1 MDLNTIRQDLR
12 RKYSEPLPEFYKRRI
27 VFWYDEDREFE
38 DQIDELE
45 LEGVKIIKLTGSN
58 TFAVKKLLCRDD
70 LDSDYLVYDPRS
82 FMKDDDNWLINVQ
95 IYSEEFRADLIS
107 IWIDEMGLPATPA
120 IRNQVK
126 SYNRFF
132 RAKDRRDAVRKLSGS
147 IQTTAHMHLAVMAAL
162 CGNADIQPEHVIRSV
177 LGGGLD
183 NDSNK
188 IYQSMVSY
196 GADKPF
202 WVLIS
207 QATGY
212 DEGDDSS
219 LKRLVVHLL
228 LTAATKT
235 MHIDHLSGLGAY
247 ISLPHQAWCYDFVN
261 EWLHSE
267 DNQQLF
273 DAARY
278 VEREAKLPQKFDR
291 LSVDELASTEVFP
304 CVDECILR
312 TLMREISDQIIQV
325 DMIKATAQKRRTMV
339 WHDRVSNYYEG
350 LLQVAYM
357 QEFFVENSAGFHT
370 VEPRKIWKE
379 YTSDYYRMDMYYRLF
394 HLSFQRALVNSDPLL
409 DDLFKH
415 VADKVEGLY
424 SHWFLGQLSQNWT
437 DAASDDLKKYGHI
450 MEVPQQTDFYRTKV
464 ATKDNRV
471 FVIISDALRFE
482 VAAELSEQLLR
493 ETQCKVTLNSA
504 EAIFPTVTKYGMAAL
519 LPHRNLDV
527 TERPS
532 GGLGVLADGGSTE
545 SGYRDKVLKSYNT
558 ASVELKYADVV
569 NNKRA
574 ERSAMVKGMEVV
586 YIYHDKIDK
595 ASHTADTAV
604 FPACEDAI
612 AEIKNLVRIIVNDF
626 GGTNIII
633 TADHGFMYTY
643 RPLKEDDKVDK
654 TTPSTHDVETDRRYL
669 ITKDGARPEY
679 LMPVRFIGTGKGYE
693 AWAARENVRIK
704 KKGGGLNFVHGGISL
719 QEMVIPVLEYQFLRS
734 SYKTYQRNKDEI
746 DTRPVEVT
754 LLSAN
759 RKISNMTF
767 SLNFYQ
773 KEAVGGNRE
782 TASYHMYFTDSK
794 GQRISDEQRIIADKT
809 SSKAQDRTFRI
820 RFNLKPQ
827 EYSKIESYYLII
839 ADDDGIQSPIREEFQ
854 IDIAYAADEL
864 SFF

>member
-1 MDLNTIRQDLR
+1 
-12 RKYSEPLPEFYKRRI
+12 
-27 VFWYDEDREFE
+27 
-38 DQIDELE
+38 
-45 LEGVKIIKLTGSN
+45 
-58 TFAVKKLLCRDD
+58 
-70 LDSDYLVYDPRS
+70 
-82 FMKDDDNWLINVQ
+82 
-95 IYSEEFRADLIS
+95 
-107 IWIDEMGLPATPA
+107 
-120 IRNQVK
+120 
-126 SYNRFF
+126 
-132 RAKDRRDAVRKLSGS
+132 
-147 IQTTAHMHLAVMAAL
+147 
-162 CGNADIQPEHVIRSV
+162 
-177 LGGGLD
+177 
-183 NDSNK
+183 
-188 IYQSMVSY
+188 
-196 GADKPF
+196 
-202 WVLIS
+202 
-207 QATGY
+207 
-212 DEGDDSS
+212 
-219 LKRLVVHLL
+219 
-228 LTAATKT
+228 
-235 MHIDHLSGLGAY
+235 
-247 ISLPHQAWCYDFVN
+247 
-261 EWLHSE
+261 
-267 DNQQLF
+267 
-273 DAARY
+273 
-278 VEREAKLPQKFDR
+278 
-291 LSVDELASTEVFP
+291 
-304 CVDECILR
+304 
-312 TLMREISDQIIQV
+312 
-325 DMIKATAQKRRTMV
+325 
-339 WHDRVSNYYEG
+339 
-350 LLQVAYM
+350 
-357 QEFFVENSAGFHT
+357 
-370 VEPRKIWKE
+370 
-379 YTSDYYRMDMYYRLF
+379 
-394 HLSFQRALVNSDPLL
+394 
-409 DDLFKH
+409 
-415 VADKVEGLY
+415 
-424 SHWFLGQLSQNWT
+424 
-437 DAASDDLKKYGHI
+437 
-450 MEVPQQTDFYRTKV
+450 
-464 ATKDNRV
+464 
-471 FVIISDALRFE
+471 
-482 VAAELSEQLLR
+482 
-493 ETQCKVTLNSA
+493 
-504 EAIFPTVTKYGMAAL
+504 
-519 LPHRNLDV
+519 
-527 TERPS
+527 
-532 GGLGVLADGGSTE
+532 
-545 SGYRDKVLKSYNT
+545 
-558 ASVELKYADVV
+558 
-569 NNKRA
+569 
-574 ERSAMVKGMEVV
+574 MVKGMEVV